1 MPNQKQKER
10 NKVMKTY
17 LNSQELFEEQ
27 EAKLLKTTERIGVEK
42 FRHKLLE
49 KLVEERN
56 SSAFDAIEFP
66 KLNEL
71 IEEVY
76 REFGYE

>member
-1 MPNQKQKER
+1 MTNQIDPQ
-10 NKVMKTY
+10 VL
-17 LNSQELFEEQ
+17 LNEQ
-27 EAKLLKTTERIGVEK
+27 IEKFRIVTEKIGVEK
-42 FRHKLLE
+42 LRHALLL

-56 SSAFDAIEFP
+56 QSPFDTIEFP

-76 REFGYE
+76 RELGSE

>member
-1 MPNQKQKER
+1 MTTQTNPQVFLNEQIKE
-10 NKVMKTY
+10 
-17 LNSQELFEEQ
+17 FEIATE
-27 EAKLLKTTERIGVEK
+27 KLAIEK

-49 KLVEERN
+49 KLVKERN
-56 SSAFDAIEFP
+56 NSAFESIDFKVIN
-66 KLNEL
+66 KL